1 MNGWLTS
8 LTASG
13 TWDFSTAQAL
23 RIASALV
30 MGVVVAGLNRWARRG
45 ERVAPTFQTTLV
57 LLAGLI
63 AMSTQIIGD
72 NIARAFSLAGALSVV
87 RFRTVVR
94 DTQDTAFVI
103 MSVVVGMAA
112 GANLMAVAVT
122 GLIVLAITAMFLW
135 PPGRTA
141 TPAASAL
148 LSFRVSQ
155 SEAARLSVD
164 TALAAVT
171 LRHELISAG
180 SAKKGAS
187 MDLTYR
193 VTLSPGRS
201 PADLVAEMIRADGV
215 EDVQYR
221 QEV

>member
-1 MNGWLTS
+1 MNGWLTN
-8 LTASG
+8 LAASG
-13 TWDFSTAQAL
+13 SWEFSTVQAFRL
-23 RIASALV
+23 GSALL

-45 ERVAPTFQTTLV
+45 EQVAPTFQTTLV

-112 GANLMAVAVT
+112 GANLVAVGVT
-122 GLIVLAITAMFLW
+122 GLIVHAVASLMLW
-135 PPGRTA
+135 PPGNKA
-141 TPAASAL
+141 VSAPSAV

-155 SEAARLSVD
+155 NEPARQSVEAA
-164 TALAAVT
+164 LAGVT
-171 LRHELISAG
+171 TKYDLIAAG

-193 VTLSPGRS
+193 VILSPGRS
-201 PADLVAEMIRADGV
+201 PADLVAEMIRTEGV
-215 EDVQYR
+215 EDVQFR
-221 QEV
+221 QDV

>member
-13 TWDFSTAQAL
+13 TWDFSTTQAL

-45 ERVAPTFQTTLV
+45 EQVAPTFQTTLV

-122 GLIVLAITAMFLW
+122 GLIVLAVTSLFLW
-135 PPGRTA
+135 PPGKS
-141 TPAASAL
+141 PADVPSAL

-155 SEAARLSVD
+155 SEAARQSVD
-164 TALAAVT
+164 AALAAVT
-171 LRHELISAG
+171 LRHDLISAG

-215 EDVQYR
+215 EDVQFR

>member
-13 TWDFSTAQAL
+13 TWDFSTTQAL

-45 ERVAPTFQTTLV
+45 EQVAPTFQTTLV

-122 GLIVLAITAMFLW
+122 GLIVLAITALFLW
-135 PPGRTA
+135 PPGGRA
-141 TPAASAL
+141 APASSAL

-155 SEAARLSVD
+155 SEAARQSVD
-164 TALAAVT
+164 AALAAVT
-171 LRHELISAG
+171 LRHDLISAG

-215 EDVQYR
+215 EDVQFR

>member
-1 MNGWLTS
+1 MNDWLTN
-8 LTASG
+8 LAGSG
-13 TWDFSTAQAL
+13 SWEFSTVQAFRL
-23 RIASALV
+23 GSALL

-45 ERVAPTFQTTLV
+45 EQVAPTFQTTLV

-112 GANLMAVAVT
+112 GSNLMAVGVT
-122 GLIVLAITAMFLW
+122 GLIVLAVASLVLW
-135 PPGRTA
+135 PPGKRA
-141 TPAASAL
+141 ESTPSAV

-155 SEAARLSVD
+155 NEPARQSVEAA
-164 TALAAVT
+164 LAGVT
-171 LRHELISAG
+171 TRHDLIAAG

-187 MDLTYR
+187 MDLSYR
-193 VTLSPGRS
+193 VILSPGRS
-201 PADLVAEMIRADGV
+201 PADLVAEMIRTEGV
-215 EDVQYR
+215 EDVQFR
-221 QEV
+221 QDI

>member
-1 MNGWLTS
+1 M
-8 LTASG
+8 
-13 TWDFSTAQAL
+13 
-23 RIASALV
+23 
-30 MGVVVAGLNRWARRG
+30 
-45 ERVAPTFQTTLV
+45 
-57 LLAGLI
+57 
-63 AMSTQIIGD
+63 
-72 NIARAFSLAGALSVV
+72 
-87 RFRTVVR
+87 
-94 DTQDTAFVI
+94 
-103 MSVVVGMAA
+103 
-112 GANLMAVAVT
+112 
-122 GLIVLAITAMFLW
+122 
-135 PPGRTA
+135 
-141 TPAASAL
+141 
-148 LSFRVSQ
+148 
-155 SEAARLSVD
+155 D

>member
-1 MNGWLTS
+1 MNDWLTS

-23 RIASALV
+23 RIGSAMA

-45 ERVAPTFQTTLV
+45 EQVAPTFQTTLV

-103 MSVVVGMAA
+103 MAVVVGMAA

-122 GLIVLAITAMFLW
+122 GLLVLIITALFLW
-135 PPGRTA
+135 PPGRKAVAA
-141 TPAASAL
+141 TPAL

-155 SEAARLSVD
+155 TETARQSVD
-164 TALAAVT
+164 TALASVT
-171 LRHELISAG
+171 VRHDLISAG

-193 VTLSPGRS
+193 VILSPGRS
-201 PADLVAEMIRADGV
+201 PADLVAEMIRAEGV

-221 QEV
+221 HDI

>member
-1 MNGWLTS
+1 MNDWLTN
-8 LTASG
+8 LGTSG
-13 TWDFSTAQAL
+13 SWEFSTAQAL
-23 RIASALV
+23 RLGSALL

-45 ERVAPTFQTTLV
+45 EHVAPTFQTTLV

-112 GANLMAVAVT
+112 GSNLMAVAVT
-122 GLIVLAITAMFLW
+122 GLIVLAAASLVLW
-135 PPGRTA
+135 QPGRRAEA
-141 TPAASAL
+141 TPSAV

-155 SEAARLSVD
+155 NESARQSVEAA
-164 TALAAVT
+164 LAGVT
-171 LRHELISAG
+171 TTYDLIAAG

-193 VTLSPGRS
+193 VFLTPGRS
-201 PADLVAEMIRADGV
+201 PADLVAEMIRTEGV
-215 EDVQYR
+215 EDVQFR
-221 QEV
+221 QEP

>member
-23 RIASALV
+23 RIASALL

-45 ERVAPTFQTTLV
+45 EQVAPTFQTTLV

-122 GLIVLAITAMFLW
+122 GLIVLAITSLFLW
-135 PPGRTA
+135 PPGKKA
-141 TPAASAL
+141 APAASAL